1 MTNSD
6 KHEGGCLC
14 GEVRFEVSGQ
24 PEFSGVCHCRY
35 CQLRSGSALGVSV
48 FFQKQNLRITRGTLK
63 SYKFKT
69 ESDKEMDYQSC
80 ATCSTTLF
88 WEPELLPD
96 LIGTAGGVYDPP
108 TFWYSCDLEVFQ
120 RSKADFVHID
130 SAESYN
136 TSRLYDPVHTD
147 DPRLMGE

>member
-1 MTNSD
+1 MTDSD

-24 PEFSGVCHCRY
+24 PELSGVCHCRY

-48 FFQKQNLRITRGTLK
+48 FFKKHNLRITRGSLK

-69 ESDKEMDYQSC
+69 ESGKEMNYQSC

-88 WEPELLPD
+88 WEPEMVPD
-96 LIGTAGGVYDPP
+96 LVGTAGGVYDPP
-108 TFWYSCDLEVFQ
+108 TFWYSCELEVFQ

-130 SAESYN
+130 SHKSYN
-136 TSRLYDPVHTD
+136 TSRLYAPVHTD